1 MEHANERQVAVALR
15 EVESITDDEEFGNGK
30 AYVIG
35 SDFFNAVHS
44 LFQQHAGF
52 DSTWLQL
59 PHFAQYAMQRSAR
72 VEDVVHEEDV
82 AATDVQAEL
91 LREDQLAGLG
101 AEPVAGDADEI
112 EAERQGEAA
121 DQIGEEKDGAIED
134 GDDDEFASGEIALDL
149 CRKGFDAA
157 GNLALRDEDLLQ
169 LVAPMPRNGARIFGL
184 GSSSHCDRNILWS
197 VGAGS
202 KKIFALAR
210 RIADRVRNLGRS
222 AALEIGA

>member
-1 MEHANERQVAVALR
+1 MQDADERQVAVALG
-15 EVESITDDEEFGNGK
+15 EIQSISDDEELRNGK
-30 AYVIG
+30 AYIVG
-35 SDFFNAVHS
+35 ADFFNAARS

-59 PHFAQYAMQRSAR
+59 PHFAQHAMQRSAR

-121 DQIGEEKDGAIED
+121 DQIGEEKDG
-134 GDDDEFASGEIALDL
+134 
-149 CRKGFDAA
+149 
-157 GNLALRDEDLLQ
+157 
-169 LVAPMPRNGARIFGL
+169 
-184 GSSSHCDRNILWS
+184 
-197 VGAGS
+197 
-202 KKIFALAR
+202 
-210 RIADRVRNLGRS
+210 
-222 AALEIGA
+222 